1 MQDSTMVARIID
13 AVSFAA
19 YAHRNQR
26 RKDRDKTPY
35 INHPLALMRILAV
48 EAGVTDED
56 VLRAAAL
63 HDFIEDCCG
72 PGKEW
77 TVEEGRGLVRERFG
91 EIVLSYVDAV
101 TDDKTI
107 EDKAERKRLQV
118 EHAAHAPRGARLVK
132 LADKIANLRDIAS
145 TPPEDWDDARRRGYF
160 DWAKQVVDRVRGT
173 HAVLESLF
181 DDAYAKRPA

>member
-1 MQDSTMVARIID
+1 MSARIVD

-26 RKDRDKTPY
+26 RKDSDRTPY

-72 PGKEW
+72 PGREW
-77 TVEEGRGLVRERFG
+77 TVEAGRALVRGRFG
-91 EIVLSYVDAV
+91 DVVLAYVDAV

-107 EDKAERKRLQV
+107 ADKHERKRLQV
-118 EHAAHAPRGARLVK
+118 EHAAHAPHGARLVK
-132 LADKIANLRDIAS
+132 LADKIANLRDIAKA
-145 TPPEDWDDARRRGYF
+145 PPMDWDDARRRAYF
-160 DWAKQVVDRVRGT
+160 DWARQVVDRLRGT
-173 HAVLESLF
+173 HAGLETLF
-181 DDAYAKRPA
+181 DAAFAEYPG

>member
-1 MQDSTMVARIID
+1 MQYETDLSRVID
-13 AVSFAA
+13 AVCFAA
-19 YAHRNQR
+19 HAHRNQR
-26 RKDRDKTPY
+26 RKDEDRTPY

-56 VLRAAAL
+56 VLRAAVL

-77 TVEEGRGLVRERFG
+77 TVEEGRELVRERF
-91 EIVLSYVDAV
+91 EDTVLSYVDAV

-118 EHAAHAPRGARLVK
+118 EHGAHAPHGARLVK

-145 TPPEDWDDARRRGYF
+145 TPPEGWDDVRRREYF

-173 HAVLESLF
+173 HAALEFLF